1 MEDAIGI
8 KMIRHIISLLAII
21 AVVLNEPTKPKI
33 IEATKGQELIAP
45 DSLKWEIGNA
55 FSAMFKRNKISLE
68 QALTGFKV
76 FQKIQIR
83 YPETD
88 FENALKIS
96 FENNVYAYDAYFL
109 SLAKKHQCP
118 FITLDE
124 PLLKLASKLGIKIIE
139 VNNDNI

>member
-1 MEDAIGI
+1 MPIVTDT
-8 KMIRHIISLLAII
+8 SVII
-21 AVVLNEPTKPKI
+21 AVVLNEPTKQKI

-55 FSAMFKRNKISLE
+55 FSAMFKRNKVSLD
-68 QALTGFKV
+68 QALTGFKI
-76 FQKIQIR
+76 FRQIPIR

-88 FENALKIS
+88 FEDALKIS
-96 FENNVYAYDAYFL
+96 FENKIYAYDGYFL
-109 SLAKKHQCP
+109 SLAKKHKCP

-124 PLLKLASKLGIKIIE
+124 PLQKLASKLGIKTIE